1 MCGWFKLSLVNDRM
15 IPNNRK
21 WIHPPF
27 YTSKFNIFFNPRVK
41 YGSTPNRPL
50 NFICFHACLLHF
62 FLVHSFQ
69 SNPLF
74 GGLRFEKVR
83 VWKSYQTPKIEKKK
97 CKALWDFKITLCD
110 SEILLAFWNRKVLF
124 CMVLKT
130 EPGIKP
136 FLKKFPVQPRFFG
149 FWSVVGGF
157 NRTGLAPGSQ
167 LNRSVRSG
175 F

>member
-50 NFICFHACLLHF
+50 NFLCFHACLLHF

-97 CKALWDFKITLCD
+97 MQSTLGFQNHALQFRNLTC
-110 SEILLAFWNRKVLF
+110 
-124 CMVLKT
+124 VLKLQSSFLHGFKNRT
-130 EPGIKP
+130 KHQTV
-136 FLKKFPVQPRFFG
+136 LKKISSSTPIFRFLTGCWG
-149 FWSVVGGF
+149 F
-157 NRTGLAPGSQ
+157 
-167 LNRSVRSG
+167 
-175 F
+175 